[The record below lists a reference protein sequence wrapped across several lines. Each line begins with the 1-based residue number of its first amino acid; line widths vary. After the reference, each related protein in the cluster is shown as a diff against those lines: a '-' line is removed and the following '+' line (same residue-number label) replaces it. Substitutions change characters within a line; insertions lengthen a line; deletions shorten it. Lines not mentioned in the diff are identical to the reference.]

1 MMMTAMLAVAH
12 ALMAAVSFAP
22 AVAQPL
28 ADTGAVPSTVAL
40 VETYADGRS
49 NFELVSARPAK
60 MWTPNLPRVEGYRPP
75 DGALPVFAVQIARVL
90 AGRDIKATVSVL
102 LGSSSGQEVH
112 LADVLITPG
121 SRIVVDALTTFG
133 IEPITLSMAT
143 VAPLTPYFP
152 TVVSVTPLIEIAN
165 VELLNAPYPG
175 YRITLRNLSTKGASN
190 AHVQSYRGEEKAL
203 SALRRDDT
211 GRPVMMPGATYT
223 FDLNLTSGAA
233 DTVTA
238 PGTWSPRPLDVVEID
253 AVRWDDG
260 SYDGAPPYPQVDP
273 VIEGD
278 AGLRVQL
285 QRIVEA
291 LRETLKTPGSGN
303 DRLAALRSRIDALPG
318 AEPDQLAGAQ
328 RAMRATKAAALADI
342 GRFESDGSAVD
353 GSSAVTDWLAYTLK
367 RYEAWLKRVSP
378 G

>member
-1 MMMTAMLAVAH
+1 MAAMLAVAH

-22 AVAQPL
+22 GVAQPP
-28 ADTGAVPSTVAL
+28 ADAGAIPSTAAL
-40 VETYADGRS
+40 VETFADGRS
-49 NFELVSARPAK
+49 IFELVSARPAK
-60 MWTPNLPRVEGYRPP
+60 MWTPKFPRVEGYKPP

-102 LGSSSGQEVH
+102 LGSSHGQEVR

-121 SRIVVDALTTFG
+121 SRVVVDALTKVG
-133 IEPITLSMAT
+133 IEPITLSMAA
-143 VAPLTPYFP
+143 VVPLTPYFP
-152 TVVSVTPLIEIAN
+152 TVVSVTPLVEIAN

-175 YRITLRNLSTKGASN
+175 YRITLRNLSAKGASN
-190 AHVQSYRGEEKAL
+190 AHVQSYRGQEKAL

-211 GRPVMMPGATYT
+211 GRPVMKPGATYT
-223 FDLNLTSGAA
+223 FDLNLTSG
-233 DTVTA
+233 DPGTVTA
-238 PGTWSPRPLDVVEID
+238 PGTWSPRPLDVIEID

-260 SYDGAPPYPQVDP
+260 SYDGTPPYPQVDP

-278 AGLRVQL
+278 AGRRVQL
-285 QRIVEA
+285 QRIVDA
-291 LRETLKTPGSGN
+291 LRQTLDTPGSGN
-303 DRLAALRSRIDALPG
+303 DLLAALRSRMDALPG

-342 GRFESDGSAVD
+342 RRFASDRSAVT
-353 GSSAVTDWLAYTLK
+353 GSSAVTSWLAYTLR

-378 G
+378 GG